1 MTMASRHHQQP
12 NLLLQKRRFNRQNTK
27 FTATAGSGTISL
39 TSAKGVSITI
49 NGNALTKNGSPV
61 TGPIDITYVEILTKD
76 PC

>member
-1 MTMASRHHQQP
+1 
-12 NLLLQKRRFNRQNTK
+12 
-27 FTATAGSGTISL
+27 L

-76 PC
+76 PCWLLTNLPWELWQMANMPC